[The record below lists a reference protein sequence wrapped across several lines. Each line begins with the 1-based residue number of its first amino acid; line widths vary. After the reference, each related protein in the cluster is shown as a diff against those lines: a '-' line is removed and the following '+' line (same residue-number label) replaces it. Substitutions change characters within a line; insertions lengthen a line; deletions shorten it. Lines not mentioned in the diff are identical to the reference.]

1 MVYSPLMPE
10 IAIKAEDLRLPSEA
24 REALDDGGRVLITRY
39 GKPTSALLSI
49 EAYEL
54 VAPLLEL
61 IEEGAVV
68 SPEMLMTKD
77 DIALAHDLAH
87 DTETTSAEEQQI
99 EELLAQAQGP
109 SAG

>member
-1 MVYSPLMPE
+1 MPE
-10 IAIKAEDLRLPSEA
+10 IAIRAEELRLPAEA
-24 REALDDGGRVLITRY
+24 REALEDGDRVLITRY
-39 GKPTSALLSI
+39 GKPMSALLSY
-49 EAYEL
+49 EAYSL

-77 DIALAHDLAH
+77 DIALARELAT
-87 DTETTSAEEQQI
+87 DTQTTPAEQAMIETLLEQ
-99 EELLAQAQGP
+99 

>member
-1 MVYSPLMPE
+1 MSE
-10 IAIKAEDLRLPSEA
+10 IAIRAEDLRLPSQA
-24 REALDDGGRVLITRY
+24 REALNGGGRVLITRY
-39 GKPTSALLSI
+39 GKPTSALLNI
-49 EAYEL
+49 ETYEM

-77 DIALAHDLAH
+77 DIALARDLAN
-87 DTETTSAEEQQI
+87 DTGTMPAEEQQI
-99 EELLAQAQGP
+99 EELLARAQES